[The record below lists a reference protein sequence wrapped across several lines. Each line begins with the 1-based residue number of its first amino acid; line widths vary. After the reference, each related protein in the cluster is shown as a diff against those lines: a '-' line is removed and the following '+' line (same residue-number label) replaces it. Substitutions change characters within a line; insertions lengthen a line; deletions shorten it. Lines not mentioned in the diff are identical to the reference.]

1 MKSVE
6 KVSLLEFLFSGQ
18 VLTSIFM
25 VFIFILGAL
34 MLYSFFVKY
43 FYLKDIYSKEN
54 DFLANIADCIYDHR
68 IEAAKDWCKRTES
81 PESRIVK
88 KGLDK
93 IEKSSFEIF
102 VSVSSQRDI
111 EILEMRKNLFK
122 FGLLSKIIF
131 LLGFVGTGVALVL
144 FFIEDGQNFSSKYF
158 YTALF
163 PISIGALLSLLVYLF
178 KLILVSLIYKI
189 EVNLKGIGNKFLEI
203 IAESK

>member
-6 KVSLLEFLFSGQ
+6 QVSLLEFLFSGQ
-18 VLTSIFM
+18 FITN
-25 VFIFILGAL
+25 VFIVMIFILGAV
-34 MLYSFFVKY
+34 MLYSFFLKY
-43 FYLKDIYSKEN
+43 FYLKDIYSREN

-93 IEKSSFEIF
+93 IEKSSFEVFI
-102 VSVSSQRDI
+102 SVSSQKDI
-111 EILEMRKNLFK
+111 EILEMKKNLFK

-131 LLGFVGTGVALVL
+131 LLGFLGTGVSLVL
-144 FFIEDGQNFSSKYF
+144 FFMEDGQDFSSKYF

-163 PISIGALLSLLVYLF
+163 PMSIGALLSLLVYLF
-178 KLILVSLIYKI
+178 KLVLVSLIYKI
-189 EVNLKGIGNKFLEI
+189 EVNLKGLGNKFLEI